1 MRSTIRKRI
10 AVFMVVSLATLSLHG
25 PAHAAA
31 PGAPTGLTGTA
42 GNLQVAL
49 SWTAPVSTGGGGGI
63 SAYNV
68 EYTTTDGLTWVR
80 IIRPNDTTTTYT
92 ATGLTNGTSY
102 TFRVSA
108 VNATD
113 VGPFSNSYT
122 TTPYVVHTPNDLP
135 SYSACPP
142 GIIPTAGF
150 TDTTS
155 TDVDCIK
162 YYGIT
167 KGTTDTTYSPQDTVT
182 RWQMALFLTRM
193 ATRAGVTLPS
203 GTDQGFSDI
212 SGKSTE
218 IQTAINQI
226 RQLGI
231 TVGKTATT
239 YAPDDK
245 VTRQEMALFMSRYL
259 EKATVGPGGNTEL
272 GSGSSAYMVIKS
284 LDLDY
289 NYTDITHD
297 TYEIRNAIVNL
308 WNLGVTDVQLTTKF
322 EPTADMTRLAMATF
336 MTNALAHTSARPKG
350 LVLQSSSYRLQ
361 NGNSVTLSVTHRTDD
376 FQPIANT
383 YVDTFAFNHS
393 IVATIVRFNTATS
406 NHTCTVNIFVTLVSS
421 TKCTVDTSDPKT
433 DASGNL
439 AEFLHVPPSA
449 NKVDFWAWTSS
460 GANTVY
466 NNNVHGSGAS
476 KITVETHP

>member
-1 MRSTIRKRI
+1 M
-10 AVFMVVSLATLSLHG
+10 
-25 PAHAAA
+25 
-31 PGAPTGLTGTA
+31 
-42 GNLQVAL
+42 
-49 SWTAPVSTGGGGGI
+49 
-63 SAYNV
+63 
-68 EYTTTDGLTWVR
+68 
-80 IIRPNDTTTTYT
+80 
-92 ATGLTNGTSY
+92 
-102 TFRVSA
+102 SA
-108 VNATD
+108 VNAND
-113 VGPFSNSYT
+113 VGPFSNT
-122 TTPYVVHTPNDLP
+122 LVATPFVVHTPHDLAA
-135 SYSACPP
+135 YSACPS
-142 GIIPTAGF
+142 GVIPAAGF

-167 KGTTDTTYSPQDTVT
+167 KGTTDTTYSPGDTVT

-193 ATRAGVTLPS
+193 ATRAGVTLPN

-231 TVGKTATT
+231 TIGKTATT

-272 GSGSSAYMVIKS
+272 GSGSSAYKVIKS

-289 NYTDITHD
+289 NFTDITHD

-308 WNLGVTDVQLTTKF
+308 WNLGVTDVQTHTKF

-336 MTNALAHTSARPKG
+336 MTNALAHTNARPKG
-350 LVLQSSSYRLQ
+350 LVIQSSSYRLQ
-361 NGNSVTLSVTHRTDD
+361 NGNSVTLSVTNRTND

-393 IVATIVRFNTATS
+393 IVSTIVRFNTATS
-406 NHTCTVNIFVTLVSS
+406 NHTCTANILVTLVSA
-421 TKCTVDTSDPKT
+421 TKCTVDTLDPKT
-433 DASGNL
+433 NASGNL
-439 AEFLHVPPSA
+439 AEFLHVPPNA
-449 NKVDFWAWTSS
+449 NLSLI
-460 GANTVY
+460 
-466 NNNVHGSGAS
+466 H
-476 KITVETHP
+476 I